1 MKMAI
6 STKVMP
12 ATLSRCPS
20 QAVSRDDQLRPG
32 SPSMRCGPSS
42 TSRCQATMNIVVGTT
57 STAFSTMAA
66 IGDSETRPPTMRM
79 TIDMIQGMVT
89 RWKNSRVLAKKKPKL
104 SDSTWLS
111 DSRTIY
117 PRPAFSPALCSAV
130 PSASASRCA
139 ALPGRSGLGWDSCGA
154 QPCRKSTSKLA
165 ATRPL
170 GRAKRSP

>member
-1 MKMAI
+1 MKPRASGPARAYRRAVSGSTAAPAWRARGSIGPTVIMKMAI

-111 DSRTIY
+111 DSRTI
-117 PRPAFSPALCSAV
+117 
-130 PSASASRCA
+130 
-139 ALPGRSGLGWDSCGA
+139 
-154 QPCRKSTSKLA
+154 
-165 ATRPL
+165 
-170 GRAKRSP
+170 